1 VPGIFSIMDISRW
14 ALHASSRQ
22 LDTVSHNT
30 ANVNTEGYS
39 RQEVVLATR
48 IPEYTR
54 EGWYGHGVKT
64 VNVIQHVD
72 ALLLQRITEK
82 ISDQNTQEAR
92 LSQLKRLEAMA
103 NEASESALGNDIT
116 AFFNAWQ
123 DLSNNPQSTA
133 VREVLNETASNLV
146 SRLHDIMRDL
156 SMVERDLDGY
166 IGTAVGEANQLCLR
180 IAELNSKIVAA
191 EVSGK
196 SANDFRDERQRLI
209 NQLSEL
215 MPIQWFEDARGSIT
229 IIGGTGK
236 TLVQDDVPQNPAQV
250 PLGFEEVSGYEH
262 NQLVWRMLD
271 MPMDSHEITGG
282 KIGAW
287 LKVRDEDIP
296 GMKDF
301 MDSLARTIVSEVN
314 RLHTQGAGLVKFSQV
329 TGTYEALNATTAF
342 NDPNNTLPFADMVT
356 SGTVDIWLYRDG
368 ARTKYTVSVSPD
380 DTLTD
385 VMNNINALTAADG
398 LTASIV
404 DGDKLALTADS
415 GTEFAFANDNAN
427 LLAAL
432 GINTYF
438 TGYNAHNIELNS
450 RVVDDS
456 GLIAAGRLLADG
468 EHAVGNNTNA
478 LDLADL
484 KDADTMTGGTE
495 TFNEALISWASQLGS
510 EVSATDD
517 NLKFANMTFNQLQN
531 LRDDVSAVSLDEEM
545 VLMIKFQRAYQMAA
559 KMISVS
565 DQLLLTVL
573 ETKR

>member
-1 VPGIFSIMDISRW
+1 MPSIFSIMDISRW
-14 ALHASSRQ
+14 SLHASSRQ

-39 RQEVVLATR
+39 RQEVILATR
-48 IPEYTR
+48 NPEYTA
-54 EGWYGHGVKT
+54 EGWYGRGVQT
-64 VNVIQHVD
+64 VSVIQHVD
-72 ALLLQRITEK
+72 QMLFQRITEK
-82 ISDQNTQEAR
+82 ISDQNLHDAR
-92 LSQLKRLEAMA
+92 LSQLRRLEAMA
-103 NEASESALGNDIT
+103 NEASESALGQDIT

-123 DLSNNPQSTA
+123 DLANNPQSTA
-133 VREVLNETASNLV
+133 VREVLNETAGNLV

-166 IGTAVGEANQLCLR
+166 IGNAVGEVNQICLR
-180 IAELNSKIVAA
+180 IAELNAKIVAA
-191 EVSGK
+191 EVSGDT
-196 SANDFRDERQRLI
+196 ANDYRDERQRLV
-209 NQLSEL
+209 NELSEY
-215 MPIQWFEDARGSIT
+215 MPIQWFEDAKGSVT
-229 IIGGTGK
+229 IIAGTGK
-236 TLVQDDVPQNPAQV
+236 TLVQDDVPQDASQV

-262 NQLVWRMLD
+262 NQLVWRTLG
-271 MPMDSHEITGG
+271 MPMDYNEVDGG

-287 LKVRDEDIP
+287 LTVRDQDIP
-296 GMKDF
+296 EMQAF
-301 MDSLARTIVSEVN
+301 MDDLARTIVAEVN
-314 RLHTQGAGLVKFSQV
+314 LLHTQGAGLEKFSDV
-329 TGTYEALNATTAF
+329 TGTYESLNATTAF
-342 NDPNNTLPFADMVT
+342 NDPNNTLPFADLVQN
-356 SGTVDIWLYRDG
+356 GTVDIWLYQG
-368 ARTKYTVSVSPD
+368 GTRTKYTVSVSEG

-404 DGDKLALTADS
+404 DGNKLRLTADA

-438 TGYNAHNIELNS
+438 DGYSANNIEVNADI
-450 RVVDDS
+450 VADS

-468 EHAVGNNTNA
+468 EHAVGDNSNA

-510 EVSATDD
+510 EVAATDD
-517 NLKFANMTFNQLQN
+517 NLNFAEMTYNQLQA

-559 KMISVS
+559 KMISVA